1 MELPIVDSKIHDLI
15 SNYETRDPFHLA
27 KSLNIIITEED
38 LGEIYGYYNRAN
50 RIKMIHINSK
60 LDELNKRT
68 TTAHELGHAVLH
80 PDENTPMLSKSTI
93 VSELKIE
100 KEANYFATN
109 LIIDKEKYF
118 EECNYENACT
128 YRLLNH
134 YGLPE
139 HFARYI

>member
-1 MELPIVDSKIHDLI
+1 MELPIVDEKLNKLI
-15 SNYETRDPFHLA
+15 SNNETRDPFQIA
-27 KSLNIIITEED
+27 KALGIFVVEED

-50 RIKMIHINSK
+50 RIKMIHINSR

-68 TTAHELGHAVLH
+68 TAAHELGHAVLH
-80 PDENTPMLSKSTI
+80 QNENTPMLSKATI

-109 LIIDKEKYF
+109 LILDKEKYF
-118 EECNYENACT
+118 DEYNCENARI
-128 YRLLNH
+128 YRMLNH

-139 HFARYI
+139 HFARFI